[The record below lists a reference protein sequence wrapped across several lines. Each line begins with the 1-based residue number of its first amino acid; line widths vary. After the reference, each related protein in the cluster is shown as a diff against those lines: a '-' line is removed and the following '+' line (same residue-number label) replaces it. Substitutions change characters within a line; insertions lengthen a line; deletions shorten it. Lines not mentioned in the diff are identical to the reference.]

1 MSKEVCIQAVLAD
14 VVGRLRSRLDE
25 IEEAIVTR
33 LLDVDPASAWEDEDE
48 LRRGQRETIRACL
61 EAALLVIE
69 HGPDFEG
76 MQFVPAAALIQ
87 ARKVAQ
93 AGLTLTAVL
102 RRYLGGYGLFWD
114 FLLEEI
120 HRAEMTEPERAA
132 LLRAASTRLSSAAA
146 QVLPVVAATHAQ
158 ETTRGT
164 QSREER
170 IAAIVQA
177 LLAGAPVDTSELDYD
192 VDADH
197 VGIIATGPNAMGT
210 VQMLAMKLNRPLLR
224 IPRCDGTVWAWL
236 RGGDP
241 LTLSN
246 LPNMGDIE
254 SSVRLAVSEPGA
266 GRSGFR
272 RTHRQ
277 AQAAMQVALHQRQ
290 FMTRYA
296 DVLLLVPAIQDEH
309 AGDSLISIYLS
320 PLEESPE
327 KDPTLK
333 ETLQAYFEA
342 ERNTSATAAKLR
354 VDRRTAT
361 TRLRTVEE
369 RLGFPIYTRHAELEI
384 ALRLDQIRRT
394 GAPAVS

>member
-1 MSKEVCIQAVLAD
+1 MSKDICIQALLAD
-14 VVGRLRSRLDE
+14 VVERLRSRLDE

-33 LLDVDPASAWEDEDE
+33 LLDVDSASAWEGEDE

-69 HGPDFEG
+69 HEPDFEG
-76 MQFVPAAALIQ
+76 MQIIPPAALIQ

-102 RRYLGGYGLFWD
+102 RRYLDGYGLFWD

-146 QVLPVVAATHAQ
+146 QVMPMVAATHAQ
-158 ETTRGT
+158 ETTRGM

-170 IAAIVQA
+170 TSAIVQA
-177 LLAGAPVDTSELDYD
+177 LLGGAPVDTSELDYD

-241 LTLSN
+241 LPSN
-246 LPNMGDIE
+246 LPSLGDVA
-254 SSVRLAVSEPGA
+254 SSIRLAVGEPGA

-277 AQAAMQVALHQRQ
+277 AQAAMQVALNQRQ
-290 FMTRYA
+290 LMTRYA
-296 DVLLLVPAIQDEH
+296 DVLLLVPAIQDAQ

-342 ERNTSATAAKLR
+342 ERNTSATAARLK

-361 TRLRTVEE
+361 TRLRAVED

-384 ALRLDQIRRT
+384 ALRLDQLRRASRA
-394 GAPAVS
+394 GVN